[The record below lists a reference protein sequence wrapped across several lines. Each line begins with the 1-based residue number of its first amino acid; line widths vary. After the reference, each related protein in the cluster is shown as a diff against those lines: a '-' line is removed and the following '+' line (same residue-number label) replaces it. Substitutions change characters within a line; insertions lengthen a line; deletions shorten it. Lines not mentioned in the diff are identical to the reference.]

1 MTHNP
6 PRLPRNRSAA
16 SPWPGGGG
24 GVRRHAGTPPDA
36 DRLEERGGPGLANK
50 TETRNERNGTMSTTT
65 PGLGT
70 VAMGR
75 PEDGLSP
82 AVFVSIRA
90 IRRDGQS
97 ALPTRNAFHSLKVG
111 MTRVMAILGGA
122 VPRCRRLGAVA
133 RALCLGVVMVLALA
147 PAMVSAQSPEVP
159 PRPGVGSVGVTPLT
173 PQSPPAL
180 PATPGGG
187 GLSVG
192 GPVIGDAD
200 SQDSR
205 GLAAEAADR
214 ASRRTIIGPRYGLDD
229 LTTDNRYSLAKF
241 VAGVGPIRLNGV
253 GPRRNISI
261 PFAGRLDLESV
272 ELRLS
277 FTNSIALLP
286 ERSTLTLR
294 WNDTAIGQVRLDR
307 KGTRNQVRVPVPVEL
322 ISAGFNTLTI
332 EVAQHYTYECEDISA
347 PELWTE
353 IDSARSE
360 IIINGTPNHDTMTLA
375 RLDEAFSPGIGGV
388 RDLTVV
394 TPEVTV
400 RPGALY
406 WAGLIA
412 QSTGLR
418 LQYEPAVIRHQA
430 LGRGS
435 LPDKDQVLV
444 GTVNDL
450 RGALPNFPWRSVTGP
465 VLAVLPAGTGGQA
478 MRLVVT
484 GTSDDQVTQA
494 ALALLFIDFPLAD
507 TWWMRVNAID
517 GGGERP
523 VGVREFLVPGTT
535 YTFKDL
541 GVPSLMIDGSGGT
554 VRNDLALLMPA
565 DLWANENAR
574 VKLYLDLTYG
584 AAFHPTSVFNI
595 FLNGDLE
602 DAIHLNNPAGGS
614 FRGYE
619 VRIPLRSFAPGYN
632 TLTFEAYLAAEQLE
646 PCVTFYKENLVMT
659 LFNSSSLVLP
669 RAEHYAALPDLELL
683 SRTGMP
689 LFQPDRLRPTG
700 VGVLNT
706 SPEAIAAALTLVGKL
721 TQVAAAPMPS
731 LDMVAQTPTD
741 KQHVLLVGPTSSLS
755 DDLFRR
761 AGATLGEV
769 QRIPYESHQYA
780 DEGRQTA
787 AADDGGGWF
796 GGLLGGGE
804 PSGPPRDP
812 APVMTP
818 TAPGPRNYVSHGA
831 GLGDSVVL
839 MGFPSPTHSDGTVTL
854 VTAQT
859 SETLLAGVARLVEP
873 AFWDS
878 LKGDMMVWRDTPA
891 TVRTKSISPVVHVGD
906 MNPISQASYHVSQRP
921 WGWIIAIFV
930 LTVVLALLSTVLVR
944 NRARRRNVEAGRD

>member
-1 MTHNP
+1 
-6 PRLPRNRSAA
+6 
-16 SPWPGGGG
+16 
-24 GVRRHAGTPPDA
+24 
-36 DRLEERGGPGLANK
+36 
-50 TETRNERNGTMSTTT
+50 MSTMT
-65 PGLGT
+65 PRLGT
-70 VAMGR
+70 VAAER
-75 PEDGLSP
+75 PAGFLSP
-82 AVFVSIRA
+82 MDRTSKA
-90 IRRDGQS
+90 
-97 ALPTRNAFHSLKVG
+97 T
-111 MTRVMAILGGA
+111 MTRGEASA
-122 VPRCRRLGAVA
+122 PPRRLGAVL
-133 RALCLGVVMVLALA
+133 RAFGLGMVLALA
-147 PAMVSAQSPEVP
+147 PAMVSAQSPDVP
-159 PRPGVGSVGVTPLT
+159 PRPGIGGMGVTPLAPPSAPTSPGT
-173 PQSPPAL
+173 PS
-180 PATPGGG
+180 GSR
-187 GLSVG
+187 LSTG
-192 GPVIGDAD
+192 GPSLGEANA
-200 SQDSR
+200 QDSR
-205 GLAAEAADR
+205 RLAAEETDR
-214 ASRRTIIGPRYGLDD
+214 ASRRTVIGPRYGLDG
-229 LTTDNRYSLAKF
+229 LGTDNRYSLAKF
-241 VAGVGPIRLNGV
+241 VTGVGPIRLNGV
-253 GPRRNISI
+253 GPRRAISI

-294 WNDTAIGQVRLDR
+294 WNETAIGQVRLDR

-322 ISAGFNTLTI
+322 ITAGFNTLTI
-332 EVAQHYTYECEDISA
+332 EVAQHYTYECEEISA

-360 IIINGTPNHDTMTLA
+360 IIINGALNHDTITLA
-375 RLDEAFSPGIGGV
+375 RLDQAFSPGIGGV

-418 LQYEPAVIRHQA
+418 LQYEPALIRHQA

-435 LPDKDQVLV
+435 LPDQDQVVV

-484 GTSDDQVTQA
+484 GTSDDEVTTA

-507 TWWMRVNAID
+507 AWWMRVNAIE

-523 VGVREFLVPGTT
+523 VGVRKFLVPGTT
-535 YTFKDL
+535 YTLKDL

-565 DLWANENAR
+565 DLWAGENAR

-602 DAIHLNNPAGGS
+602 HAIHLSDQAGGS
-614 FRGYE
+614 FRDYE
-619 VRIPLRSFAPGYN
+619 VRIPLRSFSPGYN
-632 TLTFEAYLAAEQLE
+632 TLTFEAYLTAEQLE

-669 RAEHYAALPDLELL
+669 KAEHYAALPDLELL

-689 LFQPDRLRPTG
+689 LFQPDRLRSTG

-706 SPEAIAAALTLVGKL
+706 SPEAISAALTLVSKL
-721 TQVAAAPMPS
+721 TQVAAAPMPG
-731 LDMVAQTPTD
+731 LDVVAQNPVD
-741 KQHVLLVGPTSSLS
+741 KEHVLLVGPVQSLS
-755 DDLFRR
+755 PDLFRR
-761 AGATLGEV
+761 AGATLGDV

-780 DEGRQTA
+780 DEARQRAGDA
-787 AADDGGGWF
+787 AAPPDEGNGVSGWF
-796 GGLLGGGE
+796 GGLLGGDDDA
-804 PSGPPRDP
+804 SGPPRETVP
-812 APVMTP
+812 AMTP
-818 TAPGPRNYVSHGA
+818 VNPGPRNYVSHGA
-831 GLGDSVVL
+831 GLGDTTIL
-839 MGFPSPTHSDGTVTL
+839 MGFPSPTHGNGTVTL

-873 AFWDS
+873 AFWDA

-891 TVRTKSISPVVHVGD
+891 TVQTKSISPVVHVGD
-906 MNPISQASYHVSQRP
+906 MNPISQASYHVSKRP
-921 WGWIIAIFV
+921 WGWIIGVFALAV
-930 LTVVLALLSTVLVR
+930 ALALLSTLLMR
-944 NRARRRNVEAGRD
+944 NRARRRNMESGSD

>member
-1 MTHNP
+1 MTHNL
-6 PRLPRNRSAA
+6 PRLSRNRSAA
-16 SPWPGGGG
+16 PPLPWPGGGG
-24 GVRRHAGTPPDA
+24 GVRRRAGKQSDA
-36 DRLEERGGPGLANK
+36 GHPHERGGPGLANK
-50 TETRNERNGTMSTTT
+50 TETRNERDGTMSTTT
-65 PGLGT
+65 PWLGT
-70 VAMGR
+70 VAAGR
-75 PEDGLSP
+75 QEDGLSP
-82 AVFVSIRA
+82 ASFLS
-90 IRRDGQS
+90 
-97 ALPTRNAFHSLKVG
+97 H
-111 MTRVMAILGGA
+111 VMATPGGA
-122 VPRCRRLGAVA
+122 GAWCRRLGAVA
-133 RALCLGVVMVLALA
+133 RIVCLSMGLIVGMVLALA
-147 PAMVSAQSPEVP
+147 PAEVSAQSPEVP

-180 PATPGGG
+180 PATPGGDR
-187 GLSVG
+187 LSVG
-192 GPVIGDAD
+192 GPTIGDAD

-205 GLAAEAADR
+205 RIASEAADR
-214 ASRRTIIGPRYGLDD
+214 AARRTIIGPRYGLDG

-241 VAGVGPIRLNGV
+241 AAGVGPIRLNGV

-322 ISAGFNTLTI
+322 ITAGFNTLTI
-332 EVAQHYTYECEDISA
+332 EVAQHYTYECEDVSA

-360 IIINGTPNHDTMTLA
+360 IIINGAPNHDAMTLA
-375 RLDEAFSPGIGGV
+375 RLDQAFSPGIGGI

-418 LQYEPAVIRHQA
+418 LQYEPTVIRHQA

-523 VGVREFLVPGTT
+523 VGVRKFLVPGTT
-535 YTFKDL
+535 YTLKDL

-565 DLWANENAR
+565 DLWASENAR

-602 DAIHLNNPAGGS
+602 HAIHLDDPDGGS

-706 SPEAIAAALTLVGKL
+706 SPEAVSAALTLVGKL
-721 TQVAAAPMPS
+721 TQVAAAPMPG
-731 LDMVAQTPTD
+731 LDVVAQTPTD
-741 KQHVLLVGPTSSLS
+741 KQHMLLVGPIASLS
-755 DDLFRR
+755 SDLFRR
-761 AGATLGEV
+761 AGATLGDV

-780 DEGRQTA
+780 DENRQRAREA
-787 AADDGGGWF
+787 AASADDGGGGVGGWF
-796 GGLLGGGE
+796 GGLLGDDE

-818 TAPGPRNYVSHGA
+818 TTPGPRNYVSHGA
-831 GLGDSVVL
+831 GLGDSVIL

-873 AFWDS
+873 AFWDA

-891 TVRTKSISPVVHVGD
+891 TVQTKSISPVVHVGD
-906 MNPISQASYHVSQRP
+906 MNPISQASYHVSRRP
-921 WGWIIAIFV
+921 WGWIIAVFV
-930 LTVVLALLSTVLVR
+930 LAVVLALLSTVLMR
-944 NRARRRNVEAGRD
+944 ARARRRNVESGRD